1 MVDVE
6 NRKETINMI
15 NELGLTIDDL
25 VKLTKY
31 TKQHIE
37 RFINFKSVA
46 SKTECKIWYIVSR
59 LYKKVK

>member
-1 MVDVE
+1 M
-6 NRKETINMI
+6 NMI

-37 RFINFKSVA
+37 RFMSFKSVA
-46 SKTECKIWYIVSR
+46 SKTKCKIWYTVSR
-59 LYKKVK
+59 LYKEMK